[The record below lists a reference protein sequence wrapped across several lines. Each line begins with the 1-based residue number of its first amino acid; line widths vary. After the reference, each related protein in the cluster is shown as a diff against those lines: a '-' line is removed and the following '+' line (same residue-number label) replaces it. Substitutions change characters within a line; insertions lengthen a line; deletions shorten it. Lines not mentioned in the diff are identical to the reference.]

1 MRRERKVYSYQIDL
15 MPEEGGG
22 YTVVVPA
29 LSGCVSHG
37 ETIEEATRNAREAIE
52 LHLENL
58 AAHHEPIPASHR
70 DLRSRSSRLAKHTGV
85 AISV

>member
-1 MRRERKVYSYQIDL
+1 MAKAKKVHSYLVNLVPADD
-15 MPEEGGG
+15 GG

-37 ETIEEATRNAREAIE
+37 ETAAEATRNAREAIE

-58 AAHHEPIPASHR
+58 AAH
-70 DLRSRSSRLAKHTGV
+70 RLN
-85 AISV
+85 S